1 MKVLLLDGTGLAYR
15 SYYAFVRNPL
25 RNSRGEETSL
35 TFAFVNTVLKVLD
48 RQAPARA
55 AVVFDAPGKT
65 FRHDLDA
72 EYKAGRPP
80 MPEAMAAQLPRLY
93 DILDAFRLRRLQIPG
108 VEADDVLGTLARR
121 FERAGA
127 QVYLVTGDKDFQQL
141 LSDSIRML
149 RWRRWGTDLE
159 EMGPTELRAQIGLE
173 AAQMVDYF
181 ALTGDAVDNVPG
193 VRGIGEKTARKLLLD
208 YGSLE
213 AIYAGIERLLP
224 SSLRQKLEA
233 GRESAEHARQ
243 LLRIVTDVPLDVRD
257 DELKWQTPDWPRLH
271 PLLRQLEF
279 WHLLRQIPAPAQQ
292 PSPAHIEAVESP
304 AQLAALTERLQSATQ
319 VGLVAQTLRD
329 SVGSERIHALGLAP
343 SGDSAYVLHFGSRAA
358 QPLLGG
364 LGLET
369 PRGKGWDAA
378 AVRSALGDCLL
389 RPGLKTIGHDLKHLA
404 TLLNDVGLV
413 LGEPWFDTMV
423 AAYILDP
430 SRPAPDLDA
439 ILAQQ
444 LEAALPRPAAAAAA
458 ARGGDVRRMPR
469 AESLAWVGG
478 QAAALHPLA
487 ARLDALLRDAHLHGL
502 FDDVEMPLVSVL
514 FDMEQAGVKVDVVQL
529 GKLSTEL
536 EERSAI
542 LAAAIYALAG
552 RAFNLHSPQQL
563 GEILFTELGLP
574 HGRRTQRGWSTD
586 GDVLERLAADH
597 ELPRQVLEFR
607 QLTKLR
613 STYTEALP
621 RLVHAPSGR
630 IHTCF
635 HQAVASTGRL
645 SSSDPNLQNI
655 PVRSDI
661 GRRIRAA
668 FVAEAPEGRLLS
680 ADYSQIELRIM
691 AHLSQDRALLQA
703 FRSGG
708 DVHTLTAARI
718 ATCAPEAVTPAQ
730 RAAAKTV
737 NFGVLYGMGARG
749 LAQQLGI
756 SIDEARRFIEEY
768 FASYPGVRAYTQEMV
783 QQARKQ
789 GFVTTLLG
797 RKLHLPDLSS
807 AHPGQRAFAER
818 VAVNA
823 PIQGSA
829 ADLIKIAMVR
839 VHRTLRAERLRARMI
854 LQVHDELL
862 FELPAAE
869 VERVAALARHE
880 MEHALR
886 LSVPLAVEIGTG
898 RHWAEAH

>member
-35 TFAFVNTVLKVLD
+35 TFAFVNTVLKALE
-48 RQAPARA
+48 RHAPGRA
-55 AVVFDAPGKT
+55 AIVFDAPGKT

-72 EYKAGRPP
+72 TYKAGRPP
-80 MPEAMAAQLPRLY
+80 MPDAMAAQLVRLY
-93 DILDAFRLRRLQIPG
+93 ETLDAFRLPRLQVPG

-127 QVYLVTGDKDFQQL
+127 KVYLVTGDKDFQQL

-149 RWRRWGTDLE
+149 RWRRAGTELE
-159 EMGPTELRAQIGLE
+159 EIGPAELRAQLGLE
-173 AAQMVDYF
+173 AAQIVDYL

-208 YGSLE
+208 HGSLE
-213 AIYAGIERLLP
+213 AIYAEIERLTPL
-224 SSLRQKLEA
+224 SLRQKLEA
-233 GRESAEHARQ
+233 GRESAEHSRQ
-243 LLRIVTDVPLDVRD
+243 LLRIVTDVPLDVGED
-257 DELKWQTPDWPRLH
+257 DLQWQTPDWPRLQQI
-271 PLLRQLEF
+271 LRQLEF
-279 WHLLRQIPAPAQQ
+279 WQLLQKLPAPQA
-292 PSPAHIEAVESP
+292 PASPAKVEAVESD
-304 AQLAALTERLQSATQ
+304 AQLAALAERLQSAEQ
-319 VGLVAQTLRD
+319 LAVAAQTAPDPTGRE
-329 SVGSERIHALGLAP
+329 SIHALALAP
-343 SGDSAYVLHFGSRAA
+343 SADHSFVLHFASAQS

-369 PRGKGWDAA
+369 PRGEGWDLGT
-378 AVRSALGDCLL
+378 VRMVLGDCMR
-389 RPGLKTIGHDLKHLA
+389 RPGLKLLGHDLKLLS
-404 TLLNDVGLV
+404 TLLHAEGFV
-413 LGEPWFDTMV
+413 LGEPWFDTMIASYV
-423 AAYILDP
+423 LDP
-430 SRPAPDLDA
+430 SRPAPDLEA
-439 ILAQQ
+439 IIAQQ
-444 LEAALPRPAAAAAA
+444 LESQLPRPAA

-478 QAAALHPLA
+478 LAAALHPLS
-487 ARLDALLRDAHLHGL
+487 ARLETELRDARMYEL
-502 FDDVEMPLVSVL
+502 FDEVEMPLLRVL
-514 FDMEQAGVKVDVVQL
+514 FDMEQAGVKVDVTEL
-529 GKLSTEL
+529 GKLSHEL
-536 EERSAI
+536 EERSAV
-542 LAAAIYALAG
+542 LATAIYALAG
-552 RAFNLHSPQQL
+552 RPFNLQSPRQL

-574 HGRRTQRGWSTD
+574 HGRRTQKGWSTD
-586 GDVLERLAADH
+586 GDVLERLALEH
-597 ELPRQVLEFR
+597 ELPRQVLEYR
-607 QLTKLR
+607 QLAKLR

-621 RLVHAPSGR
+621 RLVRAQSGR

-655 PVRSDI
+655 PIKSDI

-668 FVAEAPEGRLLS
+668 FVAEAPEARLLS

-718 ATCAPEAVTPAQ
+718 ASSAPEAVTPAQ

-756 SIDEARRFIEEY
+756 SIEEARRFIDEY
-768 FASYPGVRAYTQEMV
+768 FASYPGVRAYTQDMV

-797 RKLHLPDLSS
+797 RKLHLPDLTST
-807 AHPGQRAFAER
+807 HPGQRAFAER

-839 VHRTLRAERLRARMI
+839 VHRTLQSERLQARMI

-862 FELPAAE
+862 FELPESE

-886 LSVPLAVEIGTG
+886 LSVPLMVEIGTG